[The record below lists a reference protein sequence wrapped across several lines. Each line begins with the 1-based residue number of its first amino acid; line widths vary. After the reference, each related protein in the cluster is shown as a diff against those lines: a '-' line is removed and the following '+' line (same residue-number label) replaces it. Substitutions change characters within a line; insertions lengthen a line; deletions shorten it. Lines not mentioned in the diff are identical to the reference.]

1 MRSATLEG
9 LLRTAFVPDKSHV
22 GWFFTRRTPK
32 RVTVRCP
39 FTDGI
44 VLDVYEDAE
53 GRQYVL
59 EPDGEKCY

>member
-1 MRSATLEG
+1 LGSRVTSFRIVT
-9 LLRTAFVPDKSHV
+9 
-22 GWFFTRRTPK
+22 FTK
-32 RVTVRCP
+32 RVTVCIP